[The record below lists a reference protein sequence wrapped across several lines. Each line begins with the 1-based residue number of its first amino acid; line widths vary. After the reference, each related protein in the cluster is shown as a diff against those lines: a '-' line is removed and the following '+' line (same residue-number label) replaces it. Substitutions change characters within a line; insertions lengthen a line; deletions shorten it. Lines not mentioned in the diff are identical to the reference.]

1 MQDSHH
7 DPLLPKIAACR
18 EKTAEIIASLQ
29 GYHKQDDVKEFIQGL
44 RAIEN
49 QLDQAY
55 NMKKLL
61 RGYNILD
68 ADPLGKIITSSFPSS
83 LTVFIPREN
92 MGALE
97 SARRT
102 LRYDVQE

>member
-1 MQDSHH
+1 VLGPLLPLFGIVCLSRVFFFVGASKEKNGAKKMQDSHH

-29 GYHKQDDVKEFIQGL
+29 GYHKQDDMKEFIQGL

-68 ADPLGKIITSSFPSS
+68 ADPLGR
-83 LTVFIPREN
+83 L
-92 MGALE
+92 
-97 SARRT
+97 
-102 LRYDVQE
+102 